1 MAANKKTG
9 KPGTFRKPG
18 TFLFFRSQSKSEN
31 RNVPYFLGGNMHY
44 GARKFL
50 FFLAFILISI
60 FLAVN
65 SVEAGSIV
73 LKIIA
78 ANPSKQDVQKIPIKA
93 YLPKE
98 AKPEDIM
105 DKGDLE
111 IAYDTQQGSYYVY
124 GEYELKPGEV
134 LEKNIEM
141 RDIWNIP
148 NTELE
153 SLRAESSKIATMLK
167 GTEFS
172 DRISFLHNSI
182 ESKLNQ
188 IMESQ
193 KAVPTNPAQR
203 ISDYRENLKL
213 FEGVK
218 ADLVLARSLLSQ
230 AKALPTA
237 AIWKIILAI
246 IIFLGLLGA
255 SFYFLW
261 QKQLKTIAKDDT
273 FFVPKEEQEPE
284 RHTAE
289 PKKET

>member
-1 MAANKKTG
+1 
-9 KPGTFRKPG
+9 
-18 TFLFFRSQSKSEN
+18 
-31 RNVPYFLGGNMHY
+31 MHY